1 MTTTFLVVSSLVK
14 VLVILLITVGAFA
27 PILIWAER
35 RQSAMIQD
43 RLGPSRAAIV
53 LPDSAVV
60 FIDRARLP
68 LWRLA
73 ALTGIV
79 AIVALITL
87 TFVAI
92 EGSNPLPIST
102 SALTASLVGFGA
114 ASVLLRAGYG
124 VHTMI
129 VRNGGRI
136 MLIGLLHPLADA
148 IKFIFKEDFVPPKSD
163 KLLFSAGPIIALI
176 PAIAAFAVIPFAST
190 LHWDYLNQVLPRT
203 GEIAGPAVPMQVA
216 SINVGILFI
225 FAIASTG
232 VIGAAI
238 SGYASDNKYSLLG
251 GIRAASQMVSYEV
264 VLGLTLVPAFMV
276 YASLRLED
284 MAMWQHQHMWGI
296 FIPPLTL
303 AAINFFVAAVAET
316 KRVPFDL
323 PEGESELV
331 GGYLTE
337 YSGMKFGMFFM
348 GEFVEVVSLA
358 AIASVLFLGGW
369 DVPYL
374 YRDGFEF
381 TLPFVAGS
389 LSVPPCHCVGRVC
402 CQSPY
407 STFWSLGP
415 LCCRVGS
422 TSGSRSTRSSS
433 EVAHGSR
440 SESHQEARTN
450 HRRTGLHSG
459 DRQRPRLRDGSLLQ
473 EHLRAAGQEGN
484 RDGEVSGGESGVP
497 GAVSRHSPPHAA
509 HRRLPA
515 LRRVPLLQHGVPCAM
530 HLHRAG
536 RVRARR
542 STLRLRALPFGL
554 HDRRAPLHLL
564 RLLRR
569 GVPLRCDSNGYRHAH
584 APLDPTG
591 ALPLRQ
597 GDPAFDPGTGR
608 ELPHGQPAS

>member
-1 MTTTFLVVSSLVK
+1 MTTQVLVVSSIFKILF
-14 VLVILLITVGAFA
+14 VLVLAVGLFA

-53 LPDSAVV
+53 LPAGAVAL
-60 FIDRARLP
+60 IDRMRLP

-73 ALTGIV
+73 TLTGIV
-79 AIVALITL
+79 AIVSVVALAFVVL
-87 TFVAI
+87 T
-92 EGSNPLPIST
+92 GSNPLPMST
-102 SALTASLVGFGA
+102 AGLTRALAGFGL
-114 ASVLLRAGYG
+114 ASVILGAGYR
-124 VHTMI
+124 VHGTI

-148 IKFIFKEDFVPPKSD
+148 IKFIFKEDFVPPKAD
-163 KLLFSAGPIIALI
+163 KLLFSAGPIIALV

-190 LHWDYLNQVLPRT
+190 LHLDHLNQVLPRT
-203 GEIAGPAVPMQVA
+203 GALSGPAIPMQVA

-232 VIGAAI
+232 IIGAAI

-276 YASLRLED
+276 YESLRLED
-284 MAMWQHQHMWGI
+284 MAMWQHEHIWGV

-358 AIASVLFLGGW
+358 AIASVLFFGGW

-374 YRDGFEF
+374 CRDGFEI
-381 TLPFVAGS
+381 TLPFSTAS
-389 LSVPPCHCVGRVC
+389 YSVPLVHWLVIVIQVLFFVLKIIVLIWFQLMIR
-402 CQSPY
+402 
-407 STFWSLGP
+407 WSLP
-415 LCCRVGS
+415 RFRYDQLMSLCWK
-422 TSGSRSTRSSS
+422 
-433 EVAHGSR
+433 
-440 SESHQEARTN
+440 
-450 HRRTGLHSG
+450 GLL
-459 DRQRPRLRDGSLLQ
+459 PVSLLNI
-473 EHLRAAGQEGN
+473 LVVGAFLLSGWL
-484 RDGEVSGGESGVP
+484 DGWVG
-497 GAVSRHSPPHAA
+497 
-509 HRRLPA
+509 
-515 LRRVPLLQHGVPCAM
+515 
-530 HLHRAG
+530 
-536 RVRARR
+536 
-542 STLRLRALPFGL
+542 F
-554 HDRRAPLHLL
+554 
-564 RLLRR
+564 
-569 GVPLRCDSNGYRHAH
+569 
-584 APLDPTG
+584 
-591 ALPLRQ
+591 
-597 GDPAFDPGTGR
+597 FDK
-608 ELPHGQPAS
+608 LF

>member
-1 MTTTFLVVSSLVK
+1 MSTTFLVVSSLVK
-14 VLVILLITVGAFA
+14 VLVVLIITVGAFA
-27 PILIWAER
+27 PVLIWAER

-53 LPDSAVV
+53 LPDLAVRW
-60 FIDRARLP
+60 IDRARLP

-73 ALTGIV
+73 AATGIV
-79 AIVALITL
+79 AIVGLITL
-87 TFVAI
+87 GFVALK
-92 EGSNPLPIST
+92 GSNPFPIST
-102 SALTASLVGFGA
+102 ATLTATVVGFA
-114 ASVLLRAGYG
+114 VASVLLRAGYG
-124 VHTMI
+124 VHSMI
-129 VRNGGRI
+129 VRNRGRI

-148 IKFIFKEDFVPPKSD
+148 LKFVFKEDFVPPKAD

-203 GEIAGPAVPMQVA
+203 GEVAGPAIPMQVA

-225 FAIASTG
+225 FAITSTG
-232 VIGAAI
+232 IIGAAI

-276 YASLRLED
+276 YRSLRLEE
-284 MAMWQHQHMWGI
+284 MAMWQHQHIWGV

-358 AIASVLFLGGW
+358 AIAAVLFFGGW

-381 TLPFVAGS
+381 SLPFAAAS
-389 LSVPPCHCVGRVC
+389 YSVPLVHWLVVAIQFAVFIFKIIVLIWFQLMIR
-402 CQSPY
+402 
-407 STFWSLGP
+407 WSLP
-415 LCCRVGS
+415 RFRYDQLMMLCWK
-422 TSGSRSTRSSS
+422 
-433 EVAHGSR
+433 
-440 SESHQEARTN
+440 
-450 HRRTGLHSG
+450 GLL
-459 DRQRPRLRDGSLLQ
+459 PVSLLNI
-473 EHLRAAGQEGN
+473 LVVGAFMLSGWL
-484 RDGEVSGGESGVP
+484 DGWV
-497 GAVSRHSPPHAA
+497 
-509 HRRLPA
+509 
-515 LRRVPLLQHGVPCAM
+515 
-530 HLHRAG
+530 
-536 RVRARR
+536 
-542 STLRLRALPFGL
+542 
-554 HDRRAPLHLL
+554 
-564 RLLRR
+564 
-569 GVPLRCDSNGYRHAH
+569 
-584 APLDPTG
+584 
-591 ALPLRQ
+591 
-597 GDPAFDPGTGR
+597 AFWDKIF
-608 ELPHGQPAS
+608 

>member
-1 MTTTFLVVSSLVK
+1 MTTTFLVVSALVK
-14 VLVILLITVGAFA
+14 VAVVLLITVGAFA
-27 PILIWAER
+27 PVLIWAER

-53 LPDSAVV
+53 LPDGAVTV
-60 FIDRARLP
+60 IDRARAP
-68 LWRLA
+68 LKGLA
-73 ALTGIV
+73 AMTGV
-79 AIVALITL
+79 VALLTL
-87 TFVAI
+87 LVLSYIAI
-92 EGSNPLPIST
+92 RGSNPLPIAT
-102 SALTASLVGFGA
+102 SVLAKTLAGTGIAF
-114 ASVLLRAGYG
+114 VLLRIGYG
-124 VHTMI
+124 VHTTI

-190 LHWDYLNQVLPRT
+190 LHWDHLDQVLPRT
-203 GEIAGPAVPMQVA
+203 GAIAGPAIPMQIA

-232 VIGAAI
+232 IIGAAV

-284 MAMWQHQHMWGI
+284 MALWQHEHFWGI

-303 AAINFFVAAVAET
+303 AAINFFVAAIAET

-358 AIASVLFLGGW
+358 AIASVLFFGGW

-381 TLPFVAGS
+381 TFPFVAGS
-389 LSVPPCHCVGRVC
+389 FSVPLVHWLVVAIQFFFFLFKIIVLIWLQLMIR
-402 CQSPY
+402 
-407 STFWSLGP
+407 WSLP
-415 LCCRVGS
+415 RFRYDQLMSLCWK
-422 TSGSRSTRSSS
+422 
-433 EVAHGSR
+433 
-440 SESHQEARTN
+440 
-450 HRRTGLHSG
+450 GLL
-459 DRQRPRLRDGSLLQ
+459 PVSLLNIFVVGAFI
-473 EHLRAAGQEGN
+473 L
-484 RDGEVSGGESGVP
+484 SGW
-497 GAVSRHSPPHAA
+497 
-509 HRRLPA
+509 
-515 LRRVPLLQHGVPCAM
+515 
-530 HLHRAG
+530 
-536 RVRARR
+536 
-542 STLRLRALPFGL
+542 
-554 HDRRAPLHLL
+554 
-564 RLLRR
+564 
-569 GVPLRCDSNGYRHAH
+569 
-584 APLDPTG
+584 LD
-591 ALPLRQ
+591 Q
-597 GDPAFDPGTGR
+597 WVAFFER
-608 ELPHGQPAS
+608 IF